1 MWWVRK
7 PGFGQ
12 EAWEQRGELEGLFN
26 DLGPSRICFQ
36 TKWPHVVLEILQQS
50 AATGCSYYC
59 LHPTWMLILSKGSG
73 VEIVS
78 WSFFFFSIFCSQNC
92 KNIPTNHSLWSACFT
107 WTRLWE
113 GYQQLWFLSSELCT
127 KLLLNSYVLLSGFPF
142 KISYFYHPVALNMF
156 CGIQMVLGSG
166 SCDFIS
172 CNNFVTL
179 LCILCCLFKF
189 WILS

>member
-1 MWWVRK
+1 MSKKARLWARSM
-7 PGFGQ
+7 GTEGG
-12 EAWEQRGELEGLFN
+12 AWRSLQWLGTIKDLFPDKVTTRGLRNTSAISSHRLF
-26 DLGPSRICFQ
+26 L
-36 TKWPHVVLEILQQS
+36 LLS
-50 AATGCSYYC
+50 ASHMDADF
-59 LHPTWMLILSKGSG
+59 IKGIWG
-73 VEIVS
+73 GNCVMV
-78 WSFFFFSIFCSQNC
+78 FFFFSIFCSQNC